1 MKSSTII
8 LSAALAASLAVVAWL
23 ARENSAL
30 RAETAGPPR
39 PGPPSAAATAQGF
52 TAAPSTAAGHGR
64 RAEMTARRDHRPE
77 PLPAD
82 DVTAMVQS
90 GELAVRDNGD
100 GTVTLVEGGS
110 GFAKVVKPE
119 ELGQLAR
126 EAHAA
131 AAVHLTKRPG
141 GPSWSPGQAA
151 GAPDTLQHGD
161 YSTAWAS
168 QQPDGGREW
177 LRLTYGKAV
186 EVSEVNI
193 HETYNPGALSKVS
206 AIMPDGSERVLWEG
220 TGTPEE
226 GVIER
231 TVKVPPGI
239 RSDQILVELDTAR
252 VPGWNEIDAVELVGR
267 DGSRQWAAESTAS
280 SYYGEGR
287 ESSPLVEGL
296 RLERY

>member
-1 MKSSTII
+1 MKSSTVI

-23 ARENSAL
+23 ARENGEL
-30 RAETAGPPR
+30 RAGTAGPAFKR
-39 PGPPSAAATAQGF
+39 PPAAATMAPA
-52 TAAPSTAAGHGR
+52 TAALPTAAGHGR
-64 RAEMTARRDHRPE
+64 SGGMTARRDHRPE

-82 DVTAMVQS
+82 DVTAVVQS

-110 GFAKVVKPE
+110 GFAKVLKPG
-119 ELGQLAR
+119 ELMQLAR
-126 EAHAA
+126 EAQAA
-131 AAVHLTKRPG
+131 AAAHLTKRPG

-161 YSTAWAS
+161 YPTSWAS

-206 AIMPDGSERVLWEG
+206 ALLPDGTERVLWEG

-239 RSDQILVELDTAR
+239 RSDQILIELDTAR

-280 SYYGEGR
+280 SYYGQGR
-287 ESSPLVEGL
+287 ETSPLTEGL
-296 RLERY
+296 TLERY